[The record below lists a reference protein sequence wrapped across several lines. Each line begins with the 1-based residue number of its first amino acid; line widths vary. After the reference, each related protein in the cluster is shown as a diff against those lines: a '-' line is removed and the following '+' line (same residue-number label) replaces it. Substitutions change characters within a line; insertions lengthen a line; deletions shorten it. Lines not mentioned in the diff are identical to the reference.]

1 MAFFKEESEFQF
13 QFLSRLFFFACVFR
27 VLIIPFRVLMTE
39 KEETSLKGV
48 FLLLLLLGIKC
59 FCSGIMRKCLR
70 RIIKREVE

>member
-13 QFLSRLFFFACVFR
+13 QFLSRLFFFVRVFR
-27 VLIIPFRVLMTE
+27 VLIILFSVLMTE

-48 FLLLLLLGIKC
+48 LLLLGIKC
-59 FCSGIMRKCLR
+59 FCSGIMWKCLR